1 MVQLMTVLTLGVA
14 LWEYRNADGR
24 KHRAYYGQQLDVTDA
39 ELERGERAN
48 VFAAQT
54 EERGIHQADTP
65 DDSPDSEP
73 PVRVRTKPVLVE
85 WLVEHRN
92 ANRGAMAKLTKGEL
106 WQHMEPTEHVAA
118 KHYPTDLAT

>member
-54 EERGIHQADTP
+54 EEGVSTKRTP
-65 DDSPDSEP
+65 PMTARTPSPRCESEP
-73 PVRVRTKPVLVE
+73 SRYSSSGWSST
-85 WLVEHRN
+85 
-92 ANRGAMAKLTKGEL
+92 AT
-106 WQHMEPTEHVAA
+106 PTAA
-118 KHYPTDLAT
+118 PWPS